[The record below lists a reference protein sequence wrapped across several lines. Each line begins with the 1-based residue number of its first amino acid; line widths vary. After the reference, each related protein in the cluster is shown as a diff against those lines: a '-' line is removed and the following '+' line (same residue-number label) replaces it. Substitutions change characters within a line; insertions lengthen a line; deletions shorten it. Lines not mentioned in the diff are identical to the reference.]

1 MSAITALP
9 IEHRTVVME
18 PPEFRGK
25 GTTLVAA
32 GVAMRYGAKSKP
44 IAGQFREVFL
54 PGAFTKTL
62 QEQDVHSHNEHHGPY
77 LGRTGA
83 GTLRLTD
90 TRSELAYEIDL
101 PDTGAGRD
109 AAALLERGD
118 IKGSSIG
125 FRALPKQVTWS
136 VEDDGMALRS
146 ISAAVLSRV
155 DLTIE
160 PYYPD
165 STAGILRSL
174 ADETGLD
181 VRSLVEA
188 SERGTTLAR
197 MLEPVTP
204 GPASEAGLARVVQQ
218 GWYLPPGLRGQVGG
232 ARQEGTPARRAAGRR
247 SRIYW

>member
-1 MSAITALP
+1 MNLEVRSL
-9 IEHRTVVME
+9 VE
-18 PPEFRGK
+18 PPEFRSSDGK
-25 GTTLVAA
+25 LVAA

-136 VEDDGMALRS
+136 VDTDGMALRS
-146 ISAAVLSRV
+146 ISEAKLRRV

-165 STAGILRSL
+165 STAEMAFRSL
-174 ADETGLD
+174 AEQTGLE
-181 VRSLVEA
+181 VRSLIE
-188 SERGTTLAR
+188 
-197 MLEPVTP
+197 
-204 GPASEAGLARVVQQ
+204 
-218 GWYLPPGLRGQVGG
+218 
-232 ARQEGTPARRAAGRR
+232 AAGRGDLAALILDPEDSDEHR
-247 SRIYW
+247 SHDDDGRETTVHRRPAHWFV

>member
-1 MSAITALP
+1 MNLEVRSL
-9 IEHRTVVME
+9 VE
-18 PPEFRGK
+18 PPEFRSAGGK
-25 GTTLVAA
+25 LVAA

-44 IAGQFREVFL
+44 IGGQFREVFN

-62 QEQDVHSHNEHHGPY
+62 QEQDVHSHNEHLGPY

-101 PDTGAGRD
+101 PDTSAGRD

-125 FRALPKQVTWS
+125 FRAIPKEVAWT
-136 VEDDGMALRS
+136 VDTDGMALRS
-146 ISAAVLSRV
+146 ISAAKLRRV

-165 STAGILRSL
+165 STAEMALRSL
-174 ADETGLD
+174 ADDTGLEL
-181 VRSLVEA
+181 RSLLEA
-188 SERGTTLAR
+188 ADLAKLILNPEDPDKQR
-197 MLEPVTP
+197 SHDTDDRETIVHRR
-204 GPASEAGLARVVQQ
+204 PAHWFV
-218 GWYLPPGLRGQVGG
+218 
-232 ARQEGTPARRAAGRR
+232 
-247 SRIYW
+247 